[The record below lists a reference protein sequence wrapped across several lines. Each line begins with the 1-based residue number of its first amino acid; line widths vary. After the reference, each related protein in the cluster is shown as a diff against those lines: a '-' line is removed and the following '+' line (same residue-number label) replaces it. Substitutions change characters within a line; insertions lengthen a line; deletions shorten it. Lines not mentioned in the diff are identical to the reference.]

1 MNITQQ
7 SGHTMTDLPEY
18 LTTGQTAAIL
28 QVSSETVRR
37 WAKQGL
43 IKSYRLPS
51 GQLRIDS
58 HNIETLR
65 KKAEA

>member
-1 MNITQQ
+1 MNEPA
-7 SGHTMTDLPEY
+7 H
-18 LTTGQTAAIL
+18 LTTGQAAAL
-28 QVSSETVRR
+28 LNDSSETVRR
-37 WAKQGL
+37 WANQGL

-58 HNIETLR
+58 AGIETLR